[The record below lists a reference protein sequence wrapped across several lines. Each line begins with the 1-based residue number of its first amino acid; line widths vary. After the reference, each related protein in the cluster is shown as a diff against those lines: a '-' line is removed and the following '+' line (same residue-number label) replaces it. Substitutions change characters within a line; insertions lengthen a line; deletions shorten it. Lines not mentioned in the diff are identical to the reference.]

1 MENFV
6 QSLQNILFPKV
17 CDHCGDAF
25 TAGLSNL
32 LCRSCFDAIVPYEDP
47 VCGHCGVSL
56 PARSFEDALKTR
68 CRDCGEGAYQLDRV
82 RAFGAYEGP
91 LRIAHHAFKFEGME
105 GLGVPIA
112 GRMMEATIPG
122 FWEGVEALVAVPLS
136 PEKERERGYNPAQV
150 LAERLSTKTGIPIR
164 ALIQKTRSTQPQ
176 MSLPREE
183 RLKNP
188 KDAYRWVSC
197 PSNLPTKVVLVD
209 DVFTTG
215 STLEECAK
223 VLKKGGVAWVG
234 AIVWGRTP
242 RW

>member
-1 MENFV
+1 MENLFRSV
-6 QSLQNILFPKV
+6 QDILFPKV
-17 CDHCGDAF
+17 CDHCGDPFAF
-25 TAGLSNL
+25 GLSNL

-47 VCGHCGVSL
+47 VCDHCGVSL
-56 PARSFEDALKTR
+56 SARTFEEALITR
-68 CRDCGEGAYQLDRV
+68 CRDCGEDPYQLDRV

-112 GRMMEATIPG
+112 DRMMEATIPG
-122 FWEGVEALVAVPLS
+122 FLDGMEALVAVPLS

-150 LAERLSTKTGIPIR
+150 LAERLSVKTGIPIR
-164 ALIQKTRSTQPQ
+164 ALIQKTRATRPQ

-188 KDAYRWVSC
+188 KGAYRWVSC
-197 PSNLPTKVVLVD
+197 PTNLPTKVVLVD